1 MAVASRRRVP
11 VLIVGGG
18 PVGLY
23 ASSLLSSYGVP
34 SLLVERSAQASTH
47 PRAHLIN
54 TRSMEL
60 LRELGVEPQ
69 VRAQTPPMSEWQHFR
84 YCSTLLGE
92 QIAAQDHMAG
102 STWAQLQAASPTEM
116 QHLSQPK
123 LAAILRADATRR
135 ADESGASLLSGY
147 ECTLLEQD
155 GTGVRAELR
164 RRPQRSGGA
173 GAEAEAEA
181 EVVHV
186 EAEDVLGC
194 DGAHSSVRRWLGL
207 PMQGPPPLQH
217 FKSVHFTAPELWPRL
232 RDANQAAMLYF
243 TLNSDAVAVFV
254 AHNLQQGEW
263 VAQLPFFPALEGDD
277 ALDKRACEA
286 AIRACIGG
294 AGGGGEVPFSLQSAT
309 SWAMRAVVAQRLSAG
324 RVHLMGDAAHQF
336 PPAGAFGANTGLQ
349 DAHNLCWKLGA
360 RRRHAL
366 PQPARRHQSSTPSRS
381 PQRDWGSCAYPSPTR
396 A

>member
-1 MAVASRRRVP
+1 MAAARRRVP

-34 SLLVERSAQASTH
+34 SLLVERSAQPSTH

-69 VRAQTPPMSEWQHFR
+69 VRAQTPPMSEWRHFR

-123 LAAILRADATRR
+123 LAAILRAEATRR
-135 ADESGASLLSGY
+135 AAESGASLLCGY
-147 ECTLLEQD
+147 ECTLIDQD

-164 RRPQRSGGA
+164 RRPRGGGA
-173 GAEAEAEA
+173 GAQAEAAA

-217 FKSVHFTAPELWPRL
+217 FKSVHFTAPDLWPRL
-232 RDANQAAMLYF
+232 RDADQAALALTRTVALALALAL
-243 TLNSDAVAVFV
+243 TLTIT
-254 AHNLQQGEW
+254 L
-263 VAQLPFFPALEGDD
+263 AL
-277 ALDKRACEA
+277 ALTLTLTLTLTV
-286 AIRACIGG
+286 I
-294 AGGGGEVPFSLQSAT
+294 VTVTLTLTLTLTLSLSL
-309 SWAMRAVVAQRLSAG
+309 SLSLRL
-324 RVHLMGDAAHQF
+324 
-336 PPAGAFGANTGLQ
+336 T
-349 DAHNLCWKLGA
+349 
-360 RRRHAL
+360 RRRCCTSPSTRTRWRSSSRTTCSRASGL
-366 PQPARRHQSSTPSRS
+366 RSSPSSQASRATPRWRSARAPPPS
-381 PQRDWGSCAYPSPTR
+381 AR
-396 A
+396 ASAAR

>member
-92 QIAAQDHMAG
+92 QIASQDHMAG
-102 STWAQLQAASPTEM
+102 ATWAQLQAASPTEVA
-116 QHLSQPK
+116 HLSQPK

-135 ADESGASLLSGY
+135 ATESGASLLCGY

-155 GTGVRAELR
+155 DTGVRAELR
-164 RRPQRSGGA
+164 RRPGGGGA
-173 GAEAEAEA
+173 GAQGEAAP

-186 EAEDVLGC
+186 EAQDVLGC

-217 FKSVHFTAPELWPRL
+217 FKSVHFSAPELWPRL
-232 RDANQAAMLYF
+232 RETDRSAMLYF
-243 TLNSDAVAVFV
+243 TFNSDAVAVFV